1 MREGVHPQA
10 CMAARALR
18 TGRAWVTDHFMTKHL
33 EFYYDFGSPNVYL
46 AYKALSAADGVTLE
60 LKPAL
65 IGGLFKA
72 ANNQPPWQAF
82 GQVPTKMQYMQ
93 REIAR
98 FTEMYGLDAF
108 RFNPHFPVM
117 TILPMRVAMVAL
129 DEGTHDAFFGPTL
142 RAMWEDG
149 LDIAKRDVLAGV
161 LDEAGLDG
169 TAMVARTQEP
179 AIKEA
184 LKTATAEASAR
195 GIFGLPT
202 WFDTT
207 PADGGEPQM
216 YFGKDCCWM
225 MGAAPVHMP

>member
-1 MREGVHPQA
+1 MS
-10 CMAARALR
+10 
-18 TGRAWVTDHFMTKHL
+18 KHL

-46 AYKALSAADGVTLE
+46 AYKALSAADGVSLD

-65 IGGLFKA
+65 LGGLFKA

-82 GQVPTKMQYMQ
+82 GQVPAKMQYMQ
-93 REIAR
+93 QEIAR
-98 FTEMYGLDAF
+98 FTAMYDLSDY

-129 DEGTHDAFFGPTL
+129 DEGTHAQFFEPVLT
-142 RAMWEDG
+142 AIWEAG
-149 LDIAKRDVLAGV
+149 LDISLPPVLAGV
-161 LDEAGLDG
+161 LDAAGLDG
-169 TAMVARTQEP
+169 ERMVARTQDP
-179 AIKEA
+179 AIKDA
-184 LKTATAEASAR
+184 LKAATAAASQR

-207 PADGGEPQM
+207 PADGREEAPM

-225 MGAAPVHMP
+225 MGAQPVRMP